1 MVRMAPEAVAGDGD
15 LDLRTLAGA
24 LWRRKGWILWP
35 TILVAVLSTIGVN
48 WVTPRYKS
56 EARILYDGRE
66 NAFLRPEVDKTLN
79 ADRPP
84 ADAETLT
91 SQVQIVLSRQLALD
105 VIRQLK
111 LGNLPEFD
119 PILREATV
127 LHQITSILGIA
138 RDYAAMSPDER
149 VL

>member
-15 LDLRTLAGA
+15 LDLRTLAAA
-24 LWRRKGWILWP
+24 LWRHKGWILWP
-35 TILVAVLSTIGVN
+35 TILVAVLTAIGVN
-48 WVTPRYKS
+48 VVTPRYKS

-105 VIRQLK
+105 PR
-111 LGNLPEFD
+111 
-119 PILREATV
+119 R
-127 LHQITSILGIA
+127 
-138 RDYAAMSPDER
+138 RR
-149 VL
+149 